1 MMIKALVEARDE
13 QGHWEGSLH
22 KGLEFKVSRAQ

>member
-1 MMIKALVEARDE
+1 MMIKALVEARNE
-13 QGHWEGSLH
+13 QGHCEGSLH